1 MVGCSIDQEM
11 KPLLTIIVPVYN
23 RARLVVR
30 TLDSIAASTSC
41 AFNLII
47 VDNGST
53 DDSLATCQSWA
64 ELHQE
69 QPFSID
75 ILSCTTLGAPAAR
88 NEGLRHAQTPYVYF
102 FDSDDV
108 FSRDF
113 VEAILPWL
121 EKGKWDMVFV
131 PVRQRNE
138 QGALSVRS
146 YQMTDSPA
154 VQILNSMLST
164 QSLVFRTDWLRSI
177 GGWREG
183 LPIWQDW
190 ELGIRA
196 LAAHPQ
202 MTWCTQRTYH
212 EILIHPDSI
221 SGKSMADTWRQ
232 SIQTMSQVLRFVQN
246 DMADAS
252 DKEYCLRA
260 LYWRAMLMCG
270 LQLQT
275 HHAEGAAT
283 YTAFAQ
289 REMPR
294 QRWSVRF
301 LGSLIKCY
309 THWGGRGAWRL
320 ALYFIRK

>member
-1 MVGCSIDQEM
+1 M

-30 TLDSIAASTSC
+30 TLDSIAASTNC

-53 DDSLATCQSWA
+53 DDSLATCKSWA
-64 ELHQE
+64 ES
-69 QPFSID
+69 QPERPFPIE
-75 ILSCTTLGAPAAR
+75 ILSCAESGAPAAR

-102 FDSDDV
+102 FDSDDY
-108 FSRDF
+108 FSPNF
-113 VEAILPWL
+113 VEAIYPLL
-121 EKGKWDMVFV
+121 ETSQWDMVFV
-131 PVRQRNE
+131 PVQQRTM

-146 YQMTDSPA
+146 YLATTSPA

-164 QSLVFRTDWLRSI
+164 QSLVLRTEWLCSI

-190 ELGIRA
+190 ELGLRA

-202 MTWCTQRTYH
+202 MIWCTQRAYH
-212 EILIHPDSI
+212 EIQIHPESI
-221 SGKSMADTWRQ
+221 SGNSMADTWQQ
-232 SIQTMSQVLRFVQN
+232 SVQTMRQALYFVQHEMT
-246 DMADAS
+246 DAADKK
-252 DKEYCLRA
+252 DCLRA
-260 LYWRAMLMCG
+260 LYWRAMFMCG

-283 YTAFAQ
+283 YAAFVRHEIPQ
-289 REMPR
+289 
-294 QRWSVRF
+294 QGWSVRV
-301 LGSLIKCY
+301 LGNLIKSY

>member
-1 MVGCSIDQEM
+1 M

-30 TLDSIAASTSC
+30 TLDSIAASTNC

-47 VDNGST
+47 VDNCST
-53 DDSLATCQSWA
+53 DDSLATCKSWA
-64 ELHQE
+64 ES
-69 QPFSID
+69 QPERPFPIE
-75 ILSCTTLGAPAAR
+75 ILSCAEAGAPAAR

-102 FDSDDV
+102 FDSDDY
-108 FSRDF
+108 FSPDF
-113 VEAILPWL
+113 VEAIYPLL
-121 EKGKWDMVFV
+121 ETSQWDMVFV
-131 PVRQRNE
+131 PVQQRTM

-146 YQMTDSPA
+146 YLATTSPA

-177 GGWREG
+177 GCWREG

-196 LAAHPQ
+196 LAAHPR
-202 MTWCTQRTYH
+202 MNWCTQRAYH
-212 EILIHPDSI
+212 EIQIHPDSI

-232 SIQTMSQVLRFVQN
+232 SIQTMHQALCFVQHE
-246 DMADAS
+246 MADAS

-260 LYWRAMLMCG
+260 LYWRAMFMCG

-283 YTAFAQ
+283 YAAFAQ
-289 REMPR
+289 HEIPR
-294 QRWSVRF
+294 QRWSVRC
-301 LGSLIKCY
+301 LGSFIKCY
-309 THWGGRGAWRL
+309 TQWGGRGAWRL

>member
-1 MVGCSIDQEM
+1 M

-30 TLDSIAASTSC
+30 TLDSIAASANY

-53 DDSLATCQSWA
+53 DESLATCKSWA
-64 ELHQE
+64 ESQQE
-69 QPFSID
+69 QPFHIE
-75 ILSCTTLGAPAAR
+75 ILSCTESGAPAAR
-88 NEGLRHAQTPYVYF
+88 NEGLRHALTPYVYF
-102 FDSDDV
+102 FDSDDY
-108 FSRDF
+108 FSPDF
-113 VEAILPWL
+113 VGDIYPLL
-121 EKGKWDMVFV
+121 ETSRWDMVFV
-131 PVRQRNE
+131 PVQQRTM

-146 YQMTDSPA
+146 YLKTDSPA

-202 MTWCTQRTYH
+202 MIWCTQRAYH
-212 EILIHPDSI
+212 EIQIHPNSI
-221 SGKSMADTWRQ
+221 SGNSMADTWQQ
-232 SIQTMSQVLRFVQN
+232 SIQTMHQALCFVQHEMT
-246 DMADAS
+246 DES
-252 DKEYCLRA
+252 DKKYCLRA
-260 LYWRAMLMCG
+260 LYWRAMFMCG

-283 YTAFAQ
+283 YVSFAQ
-289 REMPR
+289 HEIPR
-294 QRWSVRF
+294 QRWSVRC
-301 LGSLIKCY
+301 LGSCIKRY
-309 THWGGRGAWRL
+309 TQWGGRGAWRL